1 MKIPSYLTVQI
12 SEGSCSSILHEM
24 NSDQHNSQVPAKGE
38 PSAVQIQQSSD
49 PRTMV
54 GYLPKSE
61 TLEADERIPIA
72 QEEGYDPLAIAL
84 ALQPSETTFPDRLR
98 LILLTVV
105 AAVLVIFLF
114 PTERFFKPRTQDL
127 GTMTIGGP
135 ITEDNLAH
143 INKRNE
149 PWFNVLLEIDR
160 LYFGEGKLS
169 DAIRVA
175 ESALEVV
182 PKKNWER
189 WKKVHY
195 RYWELLSAAGR
206 VHTLKT
212 ASQAYLQILPEDPFA
227 NYFYVQAFLSATN
240 RLRAFT
246 AEIKQA
252 YRQEA
257 ESVIQQVE
265 NACNALNAQRQ
276 HPEAKEKASVLLEL
290 YQKLRLEQAKLYVLI
305 WKLGGYREDNHP
317 DVVFRDKALDIC
329 DRAELADIKEAKAL
343 KIDIYTHI
351 LDRWWWFEGQ
361 QVIQGTKFRRKTLE
375 QDLKALKKEI
385 KYTQRQ

>member
-1 MKIPSYLTVQI
+1 MKIPSFLTVQI
-12 SEGSCSSILHEM
+12 NKGPRLSILREM
-24 NSDQHNSQVPAKGE
+24 NSNQSNSQVPAKGE
-38 PSAVQIQQSSD
+38 PSAVQIQPSSD
-49 PRTMV
+49 AQTRV
-54 GYLPKSE
+54 GYLPPSE
-61 TLEADERIPIA
+61 IIEADERISIA
-72 QEEGYDPLAIAL
+72 YEEGYDPLAIAL

-98 LILLTVV
+98 FIMFTVV
-105 AAVLVIFLF
+105 AAALVIFLF
-114 PTERFFKPRTQDL
+114 PTERFFKPRTKDL

-135 ITEDNLAH
+135 ITGVNLAH

-175 ESALEVV
+175 ESALEIV
-182 PKKNWER
+182 PRKNWER
-189 WKKVHY
+189 WEKVHY

-212 ASQAYLQILPEDPFA
+212 ASQAYLQILPENPFA
-227 NYFYVQAFLSATN
+227 NFFYAQAFLSATN
-240 RLRAFT
+240 RIRSFS
-246 AEIKQA
+246 AEMKQA

-257 ESVIQQVE
+257 ESVIHQVE

-276 HPEAKEKASVLLEL
+276 HPEVKEKESVLLEL

-305 WKLGGYREDNHP
+305 WKLGGYQEDKHP

-329 DRAELADIKEAKAL
+329 DSAELVNIIEAKAL

-361 QVIQGTKFRRKTLE
+361 QVIQGMKQKRKTLE
-375 QDLKALKKEI
+375 QDVKALKKELKDI
-385 KYTQRQ
+385 